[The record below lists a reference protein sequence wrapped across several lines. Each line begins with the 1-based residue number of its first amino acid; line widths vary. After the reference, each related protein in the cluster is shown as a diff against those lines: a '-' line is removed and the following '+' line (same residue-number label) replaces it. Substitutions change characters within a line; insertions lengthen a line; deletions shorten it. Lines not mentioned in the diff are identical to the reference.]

1 MTKEAQFELLSD
13 YEEEGANAVHL
24 SGWLEILDARI
35 VEIKGKPET
44 SLTAILHLRNPD
56 HFPDDRKR
64 YPVLLASRQAEIM
77 IDWGRRHPD
86 LSPKVALSGRLF
98 NLDEQVYVVV
108 KHIQVLN
115 TLTTDRLRSR

>member
-1 MTKEAQFELLSD
+1 MPEEAQFELLTD
-13 YEEEGANAVHL
+13 YEEEGAKAVHL
-24 SGWLEILDARI
+24 SGWLEIVEVHQ

-56 HFPDDRKR
+56 HYPEDRKR
-64 YPVLLASRQAEIM
+64 YPVLLSGRQAEIM
-77 IDWGRRHPD
+77 VDWQRRHPD
-86 LSPKVALSGRLF
+86 LRPKVALSGRLF

-115 TLTTDRLRSR
+115 TLTTDRQRSR